1 MKKRIIS
8 MMAILALMFG
18 PICIPQAPAQILLMD
33 EEEEEENER
42 TNTEASEL
50 ELPAIPEL
58 GITWPVIF
66 DAQKVPTDIYGI
78 NGIPHII
85 LFGPDGTILARELR
99 GEEIDTEI
107 AKYL

>member
-42 TNTEASEL
+42 TNTEESEL

-58 GITWPVIF
+58 GITIDQYAPIGE
-66 DAQKVPTDIYGI
+66 GI
-78 NGIPHII
+78 VV
-85 LFGPDGTILARELR
+85 LAAL
-99 GEEIDTEI
+99 GG
-107 AKYL
+107 AYLLGKRRKEQQ